1 MAAPRTDLDST
12 VDDDAPDA
20 YRDLLGRYARV
31 ANLESGAG
39 VLYWDQQVT
48 MPEGGAPAR
57 GKQLAALSAT
67 THEKLTNDAM
77 ADALDACEGIALD
90 DERAANVREIRRRHE
105 RNRSLPE
112 EVVEEL
118 TEQQSASQRVWREAK
133 AEDDFDRFAPTLE
146 TLRDL
151 HVERAEAIAPD
162 RPAYEVM
169 YEDGEPYLPLER
181 LEEVFEELKAGL
193 VPLIEAIEASGVDLP
208 SPFVAAGPYDDA
220 TQRGLS
226 EAVLDVLDY
235 PEDRGRLDV
244 SAHPF
249 TSGNQFDA
257 RITTRFKPDDPMD
270 AFTATVH
277 EFGHASYELG
287 LPDARFGEPLGAS
300 LSSGVHESQSRFW
313 ENHVARTEPFWE
325 GFVGEANDHLGTDAT
340 AREAYAAVN
349 QIYPDN
355 LVRVEAD
362 ELTYHLHII
371 LRCEIDRAFVEGDV
385 GVSEIPALWN
395 EKMADYLGVV
405 PDTDTD
411 GCLQDIHWSSR
422 FAAFQGYTIGSVL
435 AAQLDHAMRADLGDD
450 RVDDLIR
457 EGDFDPLWAWMT
469 ENVHR
474 HGRRYPTD
482 ELVAEATGEPLTAEY
497 FLDYV
502 ETKFGDLYDL

>member
-1 MAAPRTDLDST
+1 MATPNADLDST
-12 VDDDAPDA
+12 VSDGAPDA
-20 YRDLLGRYARV
+20 YRDLMEQYARI
-31 ANLESGAG
+31 AHLESGSG

-48 MPEGGAPAR
+48 MPTGGTAAR

-67 THEKLTNDAM
+67 THEKLTSDAM
-77 ADALDACEGIALD
+77 ADALDAAEGADLD

-105 RNRSLPE
+105 RNRSVPE
-112 EVVEEL
+112 SLVEEL
-118 TEQQSASQRVWREAK
+118 TEQQSASQQVWKEAK
-133 AEDDFDRFAPTLE
+133 ADDDFAHFAPTLE

-151 HVERAEAIAPD
+151 HVERAEAIDPA
-162 RPAYEVM
+162 RPAYEVL

-181 LEEVFEELKAGL
+181 LEEIFEELKAGL
-193 VPLIEAIEASGVDLP
+193 VPLIEEIAESDRDLA
-208 SPFVAAGPYDDA
+208 SPFVAAGPYDDD

-226 EAVLDVLDY
+226 EAVLDLLNY

-257 RITTRFKPDDPMD
+257 RITTRFKPEDPMD

-287 LPDARFGEPLGAS
+287 LPDGRFGEPIGAS

-325 GFVGEANDHLGTDAT
+325 GFVDEANDHLGTDAT
-340 AREAYAAVN
+340 AREAYEAVN

-355 LVRVEAD
+355 LIRVEAD

-371 LRCEIDRAFVEGDV
+371 LRCEIDRAFVEGDISV
-385 GVSEIPALWN
+385 GEIPQVWN
-395 EKMADYLGVV
+395 AKMDDYLGVV
-405 PDTDTD
+405 PDTDAE

-435 AAQLDHAMRADLGDD
+435 AAQLDRAMREDLGD
-450 RVDDLIR
+450 VDALIR
-457 EGDFDPLWAWMT
+457 EGDLEPLWEWMT
-469 ENVHR
+469 EHVHS

-482 ELVAEATGEPLTAEY
+482 ELVEEATGEPLTAEY

-502 ETKFGDLYDL
+502 EKKFGELYNL

>member
-1 MAAPRTDLDST
+1 MAPPTTDLDST
-12 VDDDAPDA
+12 VTDDASDA
-20 YRDLLGRYARV
+20 YRELMGQYERIAH
-31 ANLESGAG
+31 LESGSG

-48 MPEGGAPAR
+48 MPTGGTAAR

-67 THEKLTNDAM
+67 THEKLTSDAM
-77 ADALDACEGIALD
+77 ADALDGAEDADLD

-105 RNRSLPE
+105 RNRSVPE
-112 EVVEEL
+112 SLVEEL
-118 TEQQSASQRVWREAK
+118 TEHRSHSQQVWKEAK
-133 AEDDFDRFAPTLE
+133 ADDDFARFAPALE

-151 HVERAEAIAPD
+151 QIERAEAITPD

-181 LEEVFEELKAGL
+181 LEEIFEELKTGL
-193 VPLIEAIEASGVDLP
+193 VPLIEEIEASDADLA
-208 SPFVAAGPYDDA
+208 SPFVAAGPYDDD

-226 EAVLDVLDY
+226 EAVLDLLHY
-235 PEDRGRLDV
+235 PDDRGRLDV

-257 RITTRFKPDDPMD
+257 RITTRFKPEDPMD

-287 LPDARFGEPLGAS
+287 LPDGRFGEPLGAS

-325 GFVGEANDHLGTDAT
+325 GFVDEANDHLGTDAT
-340 AREAYAAVN
+340 AREAYEAVN

-355 LVRVEAD
+355 LIRVEAD

-371 LRCEIDRAFVEGDV
+371 LRCEIDRAIVEGDISIEEV
-385 GVSEIPALWN
+385 PRVWN
-395 EKMADYLGVV
+395 EKMDDYLGVV
-405 PDTDTD
+405 PDTDAE
-411 GCLQDIHWSSR
+411 GCLQDIHWSGR

-435 AAQLDHAMRADLGDD
+435 AAQLDHAMREDLGD
-450 RVDDLIR
+450 VDALIR
-457 EGDFDPLWAWMT
+457 EGDLEPLWEWMT
-469 ENVHR
+469 EHVHR

-482 ELVAEATGEPLTAEY
+482 ELVEEATGEPLTAEY

-502 ETKFGDLYDL
+502 EEKFGELYGL